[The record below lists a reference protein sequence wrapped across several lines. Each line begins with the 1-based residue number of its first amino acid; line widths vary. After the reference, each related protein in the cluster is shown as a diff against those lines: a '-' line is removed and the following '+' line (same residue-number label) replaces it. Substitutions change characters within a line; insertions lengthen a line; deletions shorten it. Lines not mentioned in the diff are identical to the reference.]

1 MNIMVLGVVS
11 ILCFTALIILMY
23 VRPDLNMDF
32 RVCASVL
39 IPYIILLFAKLFV
52 AIHIVHEVFKLGKD
66 GDGERIED
74 IKQEISRIKKML

>member
-1 MNIMVLGVVS
+1 MNIMVLGIVS
-11 ILCFTALIILMY
+11 ILCFTALIVLMY

-52 AIHIVHEVFKLGKD
+52 SIHIVHEVFKLGKS

-74 IKQEISRIKKML
+74 INQKISKIKKMM